1 MLLRLRGIAPRV
13 AHPVFGCAALLPS
26 LAARAQSSCSSRPPP
41 PPREGAGAPLPAT
54 GGALPPDAAA
64 LLAAHPIVVF
74 TRSYCSF
81 CKDMVERMEDAGVPV
96 HEVALEGDATRDALR
111 AHTGQRSVP
120 FVFIKGQL
128 VDADAFAGALKAP
141 GEKASA
147 LLEQHGVARGKG
159 YFRP

>member
-1 MLLRLRGIAPRV
+1 MLRLRNAPRV
-13 AHPVFGCAALLPS
+13 MRPLSGGVMLLPS
-26 LAARAQSSCSSRPPP
+26 LSARAQSSCSARPPP
-41 PPREGAGAPLPAT
+41 PPREGAGAPLPANA
-54 GGALPPDAAA
+54 GAALPPNAAA
-64 LLAAHPIVVF
+64 LIAAHPIVAF

-96 HEVALEGDATRDALR
+96 HEEALEGDDVRDALR

-141 GEKASA
+141 GEKAVD
-147 LLEQHGVARGKG
+147 LLAQHGVTRGKG